1 MAVFVKLFS
10 GLLYSTVWREDLH
23 VKVVWITLLALC
35 DAKGRVAASVPG
47 LAAISAV
54 TVDQCR
60 DALERLKAPD
70 PDSRTKEWEGRRIA
84 DIDGGWQ
91 VLNYLKYR
99 DMRDE
104 DKRKE
109 QTKEATRRWREKG
122 KKITK
127 DYTDHGDRGEPRRA
141 QEEEE
146 GRTTVPSLRSGD
158 TSVPGV
164 VSVEASVQ
172 AAPVNPLVAVE
183 RDPPVVAWSRE
194 ACDDWI
200 SRFGGTAP
208 GGQIG
213 KAMKPLVDRHGW
225 TAVRAAWQSYLGQT
239 EAEYASPTRFA
250 STFGRWSGTAV
261 EPAPRDIRSQTPG
274 QFNAATLQRI
284 QRRLDAKEAERD
296 LGQGRIADGPV
307 EARRVLP
314 GETD

>member
-127 DYTDHGDRGEPRRA
+127 DYNDHGDRGEPRRA

-146 GRTTVPSLRSGD
+146 GRIRTTVPSLRSGD
-158 TSVPGV
+158 DVPPPGV
-164 VSVEASVQ
+164 VAVEAPFQ
-172 AAPVNPLVAVE
+172 APASPLVAQ
-183 RDPPVVAWSRE
+183 VVAWSRE

-200 SRFGGTAP
+200 ARFGGTAP

-250 STFGRWSGTAV
+250 STFGRWSGTTV
-261 EPAPRDIRSQTPG
+261 EPAPRDMRAQTPG

-284 QRRLDAKEAERD
+284 QRRLEAKEAERD

-314 GETD
+314 GETE

>member
-127 DYTDHGDRGEPRRA
+127 DYNDHGDRGEPRRA

-146 GRTTVPSLRSGD
+146 GRIRTTVPSLRSGD
-158 TSVPGV
+158 DVVPPVV
-164 VSVEASVQ
+164 VSVQAPFQ
-172 AAPVNPLVAVE
+172 AADNPLVAVE
-183 RDPPVVAWSRE
+183 RAPVVAWSRE

-225 TAVRAAWQSYLGQT
+225 LAVRAAWQSYLGQT

-250 STFGRWSGTAV
+250 STFGRWSGG
-261 EPAPRDIRSQTPG
+261 EAPVAGKGTVAQRTIA
-274 QFNAATLQRI
+274 NLQGWV
-284 QRRLDAKEAERD
+284 AGKE
-296 LGQGRIADGPV
+296 GGS
-307 EARRVLP
+307 
-314 GETD
+314 

>member
-1 MAVFVKLFS
+1 MYS
-10 GLLYSTVWREDLH
+10 GLLFSTVWREDMH
-23 VKVVWITLLALC
+23 VKIVWIALLALS
-35 DAKGRVAASVPG
+35 DAHGIVSASVPG
-47 LAAISAV
+47 LAHAAGVS
-54 TVDQCR
+54 VDQCR
-60 DALERLKAPD
+60 EALAKFLGPD
-70 PDSRTKEWEGRRIA
+70 RDSRTKDHEGRRIEEV
-84 DIDGGWQ
+84 DGGWLI
-91 VLNYLKYR
+91 LNYVKYR
-99 DMRDE
+99 EMRDE
-104 DKRKE
+104 ERRKE
-109 QTKEATRRWREKG
+109 QVRQAVARHREK
-122 KKITK
+122 KK
-127 DYTDHGDRGEPRRA
+127 TDVINSHESKPCKPRKA
-141 QEEEE
+141 QAEASTEAV
-146 GRTTVPSLRSGD
+146 RTTVPSLRSGD
-158 TSVPGV
+158 DVAPPV
-164 VSVEASVQ
+164 VVAVQ
-172 AAPVNPLVAVE
+172 ASFQAADNPLVAVE

-250 STFGRWSGTAV
+250 STFGRWSGSTV